1 MITAACPH
9 VLVPDGKRF
18 YVDDDGEQKNI
29 RVYDVAAEG
38 SLTNGR
44 VFGEEKGAPH
54 EDAPDGIKVDK
65 PGHIF
70 VTGPKGIWVWDPDGH
85 HLGTIE
91 MPEQPANL
99 T

>member
-18 YVDDDGEQKNI
+18 YVDDDAEQKNI
-29 RVYDVAAEG
+29 RVYDVAADG

-54 EDAPDGIKVDK
+54 GGCAG
-65 PGHIF
+65 
-70 VTGPKGIWVWDPDGH
+70 WY
-85 HLGTIE
+85 
-91 MPEQPANL
+91 
-99 T
+99 